1 MTRQTVKVSDNIIG
15 RYDTYTL
22 DELVHIL
29 NTNVNRVPEELRH
42 TVKFEIEMYSEQ
54 YDPNEY
60 PYMFMH
66 YERPET
72 DAEYNFRLKNEENS
86 AHLQAIRDKAEYE
99 RLRKQFEAK

>member
-1 MTRQTVKVSDNIIG
+1 MTRRTVKVSDNLVG

-22 DELVHIL
+22 DELVRVL
-29 NTNVNRVPEELRH
+29 NANANRVPEEFRH

-60 PYMFMH
+60 PYLFMH

-72 DAEYNFRLKNEENS
+72 DAEYGFRVKNEENS
-86 AHLQAIRDKAEYE
+86 TRLREARDKAEYE
-99 RLRKQFEAK
+99 RLRKQFEAE